1 MRKKRRVAI
10 IFGGSSHEHT
20 ISLLSARHVLA
31 SIDKEKFSV
40 LPIAI
45 DLQGN
50 WFQINNLEEFFLWDG
65 KVIYADIPFL
75 EKMDPTLSY
84 LRNTLDVIF
93 PLIHGSPGEDGG
105 IQGFCTILSIPCVG
119 ANILSSALC
128 MDKIIMKKLLQ
139 QAGIPT
145 AKYLS
150 CKRENAPCFEE
161 VTQALGL
168 PLVVKPSNGGSSM
181 GVSKV
186 ESIMEWREAIKNAN
200 SFSHYLLIEEYIQGR
215 ELECSILG
223 NTNPIVSLPGEIDC
237 IENFYSYNAKYRDEG
252 LTNLRVPAVLSPY
265 LKREIQRMALQVF
278 DIMRCSD
285 MARIDFFLSKNE
297 GLFVNEINTIPGF
310 TQISLYP
317 KLLEINGYTPRELI
331 TTLIELA
338 LKSPQEKFASI
349 NE

>member
-10 IFGGSSHEHT
+10 IFGGASHEHT

-65 KVIYADIPFL
+65 EVICSDIPFL

-128 MDKIIMKKLLQ
+128 MDKIIMKKLLE

-145 AKYLS
+145 AKYLY
-150 CKRENAPCFEE
+150 CKSENVPCFEE

-168 PLVVKPSNGGSSM
+168 PLVVKPSNGGSSL

-186 ESIMEWREAIKNAN
+186 ESIMEWREAIENAN
-200 SFSHYLLIEEYIQGR
+200 SFSDYLLIEEYIQGR

-223 NTNPIVSLPGEIDC
+223 NSNPIVSLPGEIDG
-237 IENFYSYNAKYRDEG
+237 IENLYSYHAKYRDEG

-297 GLFVNEINTIPGF
+297 ELLVNEINTIPGF
-310 TQISLYP
+310 TEISLYP

-338 LKSPQEKFASI
+338 LKSSGKI
-349 NE
+349 CLH